1 MSKLRVND
9 VLPANG
15 LNIGIGTAGGNFIVG
30 GASTTVVINGDI
42 NITGNVTGSSGATFT
57 NITVGANNGF
67 HVDGG
72 APANSLTV
80 NNVGDTVVGSGHSV
94 YIANGNLVFQTTG
107 TGIDFSGVGIASTSA
122 SSSIL
127 HDYEEGTFTPEF
139 ANAASGGTESSSYT
153 TQHGRYTKIGNLVH
167 VDIFL
172 RNVVS
177 NGLGTGQFFIRGLPF
192 TVKSGSIYIGQAG
205 LSRVD
210 LNAAASSLYSFANA
224 EGGALSALR
233 VFQTKDNVQH
243 SAVPCD
249 AVNSGLNEIFITM
262 TYPTDS

>member
-15 LNIGIGTAGGNFIVG
+15 LNIGIGTAGGNLIVG
-30 GASTTVVINGDI
+30 GASTTVVVNGDI

-80 NNVGDTVVGSGHSV
+80 NNLGNTVVGSGNSV
-94 YIANGNLVFQTTG
+94 YIADGNLVFQTTG

-127 HDYEEGTFTPEF
+127 DDYEEGAWNPRIR
-139 ANAASGGTESSSYT
+139 GTTDAGT
-153 TQHGRYTKIGNLVH
+153 TTHAHQWGSYTKIGTLVT
-167 VDIFL
+167 L
-172 RNVVS
+172 RGYINWTAAT
-177 NGLGTGQFFIRGLPF
+177 GTGQLHIDGIPF
-192 TVKSGSIYIGQAG
+192 LNRVHEFDAIAAGPCMNQNITYPAGYTMASMYIPSGSDHLEVY
-205 LSRVD
+205 LSGTGVGWD
-210 LNAAASSLYSFANA
+210 KMDM
-224 EGGALSALR
+224 EGTGA
-233 VFQTKDNVQH
+233 F
-243 SAVPCD
+243 
-249 AVNSGLNEIFITM
+249 IFDISYRTA
-262 TYPTDS
+262 

>member
-15 LNIGIGTAGGNFIVG
+15 LNIGIGTAGGNLIVG
-30 GASTTVVINGDI
+30 GASTTVVVNGDI

-67 HVDGG
+67 HIDGG

-94 YIANGNLVFQTTG
+94 YLANGNLVFQTSG

-127 HDYEEGTFTPEF
+127 DDYEEGAWNPRILGSPT
-139 ANAASGGTESSSYT
+139 AGTT
-153 TQHGRYTKIGNLVH
+153 THAEQHGSYTKIGTLVT
-167 VDIFL
+167 L
-172 RNVVS
+172 RGYVNWTAAT
-177 NGLGTGQFFIRGLPF
+177 GTGTQCGTRRWI
-192 TVKSGSIYIGQAG
+192 
-205 LSRVD
+205 
-210 LNAAASSLYSFANA
+210 
-224 EGGALSALR
+224 
-233 VFQTKDNVQH
+233 
-243 SAVPCD
+243 
-249 AVNSGLNEIFITM
+249 
-262 TYPTDS
+262 